1 MVIKIHQTISTEK
14 AFYYNERKVEEGE
27 AVFFH
32 SANTLSKNPFVYSQT
47 RRLKEFLDIEKQSQR
62 IKNKCLHISVNPS
75 RSDITKLSDSMIRKE
90 IQNFMHHMGYG
101 NQPYYVYKH
110 QDLDRVHFHIVSSR
124 VDKQSGKKIKDN
136 NERRNVQKFIK
147 DLELKYQLNN
157 KANLERFDFKFTPH
171 SRNIKQSLESLFYH
185 LNHTKQINSK
195 ELYEKA
201 LKLFNVEIQRS
212 GRGHIVVVTNDDGKP
227 IRYPIRLSKFREKPI
242 FYCIEKISCKTSEDI
257 KRSER
262 FKWGLTDEFLRE
274 LLKQYSITQQERR
287 KRKSARLP
295 KRYKKRRIR

>member
-47 RRLKEFLDIEKQSQR
+47 RRLKEFLDIEKQNQR
-62 IKNKCLHISVNPS
+62 IKNKCLHISINPS
-75 RSDITKLSDSMIRKE
+75 QTEIAKLSDHIIRKE
-90 IQNFMHHMGYG
+90 IQNFMDHMGYG

-110 QDLDRVHFHIVSSR
+110 QDLDRVHYHIVSSR
-124 VDKQSGKKIKDN
+124 VEKQSGKKIKDN

-157 KANLERFDFKFTPH
+157 KINEERIDFEFSPH

-185 LNHTKQINSK
+185 LNHTEQINSK
-195 ELYEKA
+195 ELYVKA
-201 LKLFNVEIQRS
+201 LSVFNVEIQKS
-212 GRGHIVVVTNDDGKP
+212 GRGHIVVVTDDEGKP
-227 IRYPIRLSKFREKPI
+227 IRYPIRLSKFKEKQN
-242 FYCIEKISCKTSEDI
+242 FYLSEKLYATPKENT
-257 KRSER
+257 KRTTG
-262 FKWGLTDEFLRE
+262 FKWGITEDFLKEFL
-274 LLKQYSITQQERR
+274 KQHLAKKEEQ
-287 KRKSARLP
+287 KKNKSFRLP
-295 KRYKKRRIR
+295 KKYKKGRSR